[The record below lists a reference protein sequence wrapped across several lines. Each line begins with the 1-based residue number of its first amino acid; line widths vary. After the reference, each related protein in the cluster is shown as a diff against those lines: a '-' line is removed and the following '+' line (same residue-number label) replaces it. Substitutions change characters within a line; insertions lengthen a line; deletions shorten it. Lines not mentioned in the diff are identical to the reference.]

1 MEKRYIVKI
10 LVEVPIF
17 ADNEAD
23 AEDKA
28 TEIIER
34 DTGRCAVIYD
44 TEQR

>member
-1 MEKRYIVKI
+1 MEKRYIVKV
-10 LVEVPIF
+10 LVEVPVF
-17 ADNEAD
+17 ADNQDD
-23 AEDKA
+23 AEEEA